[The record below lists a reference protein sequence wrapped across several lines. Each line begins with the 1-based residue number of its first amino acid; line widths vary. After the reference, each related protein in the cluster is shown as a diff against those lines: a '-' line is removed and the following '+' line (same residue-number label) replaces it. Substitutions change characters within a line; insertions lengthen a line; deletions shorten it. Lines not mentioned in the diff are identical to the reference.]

1 MTMPTRDHTYLSD
14 VSIDQVAA
22 MVLEL
27 GSQLHVERQ
36 RRMALEALLLRR
48 GVIDP
53 TALAGMASDEAFL
66 AEARSALD
74 DSLRRLLRIMMET
87 GDPRGPLRAEAI

>member
-1 MTMPTRDHTYLSD
+1 MTMPTRDHTYLSGA
-14 VSIDQVAA
+14 SIDQVAA

-36 RRMALEALLLRR
+36 RRMALEALLVRQ
-48 GVIDP
+48 GAIEP
-53 TALAGMASDEAFL
+53 TALASLAADEAFL

-74 DSLRRLLRIMMET
+74 DSLRRLLRIMTET